1 MSDQDSISPS
11 HTDSSEPDIADR
23 NEDDESD
30 EDSDEINTKSSKI
43 ITEEA
48 ETKDVEQAKDVQA
61 EKPVP
66 AKIVVS
72 VDNKD
77 DEEAENEEVDYSPA
91 IAPLPPRVSKIEESQ
106 VEVSAS
112 PAFQCLDELFQEG
125 KLTGTKV
132 AILKAKYTDLH
143 ETLKSTRE
151 SETRLLRQAKEFT
164 QELEAQRVELERAD
178 NFPES
183 YNTEPA
189 KLREQLLKYTNDL
202 IETQER
208 EYSLEYKKESLKEEK
223 EILEREYERLP
234 KLGQIEKKIKELQGT
249 TEEMRKEII
258 NRQIEAKNLREDL
271 EAASRQYAADHKEY
285 EELED
290 RLDHLKGELA
300 VQNSQPGQIAKETD
314 KIARKKLEVENQ
326 RLEQDQEYKNLVEAV
341 KAMENRRRALEE
353 EKMEAEAELDRQRS
367 LLDQRSRE
375 LDMLTKDFE
384 LAKEKEAVLMGDR
397 ATLDM
402 NLRHIFLEKKI
413 QHDAHSRKMREKD
426 RDVRNLK
433 KAELQLRVAEEGLNH
448 TKTVYDKLR
457 GQVSSMPRDDE
468 TQQKKREELQ
478 KEVEQTKRAL
488 AQQNSLTAVEHVK
501 LEASAAEEQNLLYEQ
516 SDLRIEVVEL
526 TRLAAIKMDER
537 EQKARD
543 FMRAEMRYHRAVE
556 DLKTKQLQIQDHQK
570 KLQEMQLKL
579 KDFAK
584 LYDVIKNER
593 NKCVNLIQTSTQKAA
608 EMKEKIKILQNEI
621 EILRTAVMQKDR
633 LLQKQRLKH
642 MNSIVIR
649 DSLRNEM
656 AKQQRLEEEMR
667 EKREQQKMDMAKLN
681 LMINQGEEQM
691 VKLRKRYEKN
701 VQHRNDRG
709 IKLIERNEEVCV
721 FYEKVNIQDTMIRN
735 GEVEL
740 KAREEE
746 IRFLKM
752 QLNEENRSRDLL
764 QRSMPSKRHL
774 ESELVTLQIQLQQ
787 CQDRMLELEKELEN
801 PYDEKRVRFLGG
813 DDPSPAEIQTKVE
826 DLETRLAE
834 KEEQL
839 LEKDLIHEQVQR
851 LVQRISNKAQA
862 GKDDTLTLAKKV
874 NETQGKI
881 KEATRKMMALVSE
894 VSMMQA
900 QAMQL
905 QQQVREGEN
914 ELEQCYLRMEKGEP
928 PSLALEK
935 EWLRMIRDES
945 RRLEDK
951 EERRLEEEEEEQ
963 YKLAGGVY
971 TTAEPRPNAYIPDDD
986 SELPIPRPY
995 GCNAPFKPTEAGS
1008 TMRHIRKPVPKP
1020 IEI

>member
-1 MSDQDSISPS
+1 MSDK
-11 HTDSSEPDIADR
+11 EEEKAVAVKE
-23 NEDDESD
+23 EDGVAEKG
-30 EDSDEINTKSSKI
+30 EEEE
-43 ITEEA
+43 EEA
-48 ETKDVEQAKDVQA
+48 M
-61 EKPVP
+61 
-66 AKIVVS
+66 
-72 VDNKD
+72 
-77 DEEAENEEVDYSPA
+77 DYTPA
-91 IAPLPPRVSKIEESQ
+91 IAPLPPRVLKQEESQ
-106 VEVSAS
+106 VEVSSS
-112 PAFQCLDELFQEG
+112 PAFQCLDELFLEG

-132 AILKAKYTDLH
+132 AMLKAKYSELH

-151 SETRLLRQAKEFT
+151 SETRLLQEAKEFT
-164 QELEAQRVELERAD
+164 QELERQRVELERAD
-178 NFPES
+178 NFPEA
-183 YNTEPA
+183 YNTETA
-189 KLREQLLKYTNDL
+189 KLREQLLKYTNEL
-202 IETQER
+202 AETQER
-208 EYSLEYKKESLKEEK
+208 EYQLEYKKESLTEERD
-223 EILEREYERLP
+223 ILQREYERLP
-234 KLGQIEKKIKELQGT
+234 KQGQIEKKIKELQAA

-258 NRQIEAKNLREDL
+258 NRQMEAKNLREDL
-271 EAASRQYAADHKEY
+271 EAASRQYATDRKEY
-285 EELED
+285 EDLED
-290 RLDHLKGELA
+290 QLDRLKADLA
-300 VQNSQPGQIAKETD
+300 TQNSQPGQIAKEAD
-314 KIARKKLEVENQ
+314 KIARKKNEVDNKLTQ
-326 RLEQDQEYKNLVEAV
+326 QDTEYKELADAAKQVET
-341 KAMENRRRALEE
+341 RRRTLEE
-353 EKMEAEAELDRQRS
+353 EKMEADGELDKQRS
-367 LLDQRSRE
+367 LLDQRTRE
-375 LDMLTKDFE
+375 LDMLTKDYE
-384 LAKEKEAVLMGDR
+384 LAKEREAVLLGDR

-402 NLRHIFLEKKI
+402 NLRHIYLEKKN
-413 QHDAHSRKMREKD
+413 QHDSHSRKSREKE
-426 RDVRNLK
+426 RDTRNLK
-433 KAELQLRVAEEGLNH
+433 KAELQLKVAEEGLNH
-448 TKTVYDKLR
+448 TRTVFEKLKA
-457 GQVSSMPRDDE
+457 QVNALPRDDE
-468 TQQKKREELQ
+468 SQQKKREELQ

-526 TRLAAIKMDER
+526 TRLAAIKADER

-570 KLQEMQLKL
+570 KFQEMQIKL

-649 DSLRNEM
+649 DGLRNEM

-721 FYEKVNIQDTMIRN
+721 FYEKVNIQDQMIRN

-746 IRFLKM
+746 IRFLQM
-752 QLNEENRSRDLL
+752 QLQEEKRSRELL

-813 DDPSPAEIQTKVE
+813 VDPSPAEIQTKVE

-839 LEKDLIHEQVQR
+839 LEKDLIFEQVQR
-851 LVQRISNKAQA
+851 LVERIRNKAQV

-881 KEATRKMMALVSE
+881 KDATRKMMALVSE
-894 VSMMQA
+894 VSMTQA

-905 QQQVREGEN
+905 QQQVREGEGD
-914 ELEQCYLRMEKGEP
+914 LEQCYLRMEKGEP
-928 PSLALEK
+928 PSLTMEK
-935 EWLRMIRDES
+935 EWERMLRDER

-951 EERRLEEEEEEQ
+951 EEKRLEEEEEEQ

-971 TTAEPRPNAYIPDDD
+971 TSADPRPNAYIPDDD

-995 GCNAPFKPTEAGS
+995 GSHAPFKPTEAGS